1 MGMNGKPSEENA
13 SPARVVLLCGISG
26 SGKTHYARTLEAQG
40 YRRLSLDRLVWDRY
54 GPLPDELPLSG
65 RREIFRKAAAAMAEE
80 LGRMLDSDPEL
91 RIVVDA
97 PLCKRAGRDRLRAVC
112 RDRGVTS
119 GLVYLSAPPEELRRR
134 LAARTGSGPDDQRVP
149 ESDLVAFLRDFE
161 PPQEE

>member
-1 MGMNGKPSEENA
+1 MNGKPSEENA
-13 SPARVVLLCGISG
+13 SLARVVLLCGISG

-54 GPLPDELPLSG
+54 GPLPDGLPLPL
-65 RREIFRKAAAAMAEE
+65 RREIFRNAGAEMAKE
-80 LGRMLDSDPEL
+80 LERWLDSDPAV

-97 PLCKRAGRDRLRAVC
+97 PLCKRAGRDRLRALC

-134 LAARTGSGPDDQRVP
+134 LAARTGNGPDDQRVP
-149 ESDLVAFLRDFE
+149 ESDLAAFLRDFE
-161 PPQEE
+161 PPEEE

>member
-1 MGMNGKPSEENA
+1 
-13 SPARVVLLCGISG
+13 
-26 SGKTHYARTLEAQG
+26 
-40 YRRLSLDRLVWDRY
+40 
-54 GPLPDELPLSG
+54 
-65 RREIFRKAAAAMAEE
+65 MAEE

-161 PPQEE
+161 PPEEE